1 MLYNYKLKTD
11 YYMNE
16 IDFKKMLGSYLSND
30 KIKMFEQ
37 SLENDDFY
45 NKGCIVNLN
54 KVSLNQIIEVS
65 CSHVEPNYKIPNCFL
80 NFTNE
85 NKLSKTIYHHG
96 GAIYLV
102 DPSSVEV
109 IYELSQ
115 KLQKDSIVLD
125 MCASPGGKTIL
136 LALLRKDITIVANE
150 VNIKRNFILQS
161 NINRMGL
168 TNVIVTN
175 NSSNDFLYL
184 SNFFDAVVLDVPCS
198 GIGMLRKKE
207 KMEED
212 YTEQKVEN
220 LIPIQQNLVEDGS
233 KLVKTNGFLIYS
245 TCSFNIK
252 EDEEIIKNFL
262 DKTKLNYNLYNI
274 NIENTFQSNTKVG
287 YHLIPPFYKGEG
299 HYVCYLKNDENKIDA
314 NRTLLKKV
322 KTKIDDH
329 EFECYKYK
337 DNYYLQN
344 KFYIELSKLNITM
357 LGIQINPSFK
367 DSKTK
372 LNHFITH
379 VDNLKTYD
387 EIYLTEQEAFSYL
400 KGAQIKLNNNIKTN
414 TKIVVVKYNNTSL
427 GFAKKN
433 DTILQNYYPKQLR
446 IKE

>member
-1 MLYNYKLKTD
+1 
-11 YYMNE
+11 MNKNRKSKFLSLLCVG
-16 IDFKKMLGSYLSND
+16 ILGIFLGSCTST
-30 KIKMFEQ
+30 EQ
-37 SLENDDFY
+37 TTSSFISSSTVSSSTKTNSSSSVSEEKQHLEKLNTY
-45 NKGCIVNLN
+45 IQEALHEGKQVNTMHE
-54 KVSLNQIIEVS
+54 VIEV
-65 CSHVEPNYKIPNCFL
+65 L
-80 NFTNE
+80 N
-85 NKLSKTIYHHG
+85 
-96 GAIYLV
+96 
-102 DPSSVEV
+102 
-109 IYELSQ
+109 
-115 KLQKDSIVLD
+115 
-125 MCASPGGKTIL
+125 
-136 LALLRKDITIVANE
+136 
-150 VNIKRNFILQS
+150 
-161 NINRMGL
+161 
-168 TNVIVTN
+168 
-175 NSSNDFLYL
+175 
-184 SNFFDAVVLDVPCS
+184 
-198 GIGMLRKKE
+198 
-207 KMEED
+207 
-212 YTEQKVEN
+212 
-220 LIPIQQNLVEDGS
+220 
-233 KLVKTNGFLIYS
+233 TNGFLIYS
-245 TCSFNIK
+245 TWSFNIK

-262 DKTKLNYNLYNI
+262 DKTKLNYNLYDI